1 MNLATKGCKY
11 NVMFVLKY
19 YLISV
24 LFFIHQNLLKKFY
37 KAFDFT
43 LRNFYEFVNKKA
55 CDI

>member
-1 MNLATKGCKY
+1 MNLAAKGCKY
-11 NVMFVLKY
+11 MFVLKY

-43 LRNFYEFVNKKA
+43 LRNFYEFVNEKA